1 MQRSSSV
8 PTATIDGI
16 SLAYEVVGDSGQ
28 PWVITPGGRF
38 TKESPG
44 VRQLAEALAEHGNKV
59 LIWDRPNCGAS
70 DVCFEGSSES
80 ALQADA
86 LAGLLTPLDM
96 TPAVIAGGLGGGR
109 GARLPAPRP

>member
-1 MQRSSSV
+1 M
-8 PTATIDGI
+8 PTAVSEINGL
-16 SLAYEVVGDSGQ
+16 SLAYEVIGESGQ

-44 VRQLAEALAEHGNKV
+44 VRQLAEALAAHGNKV

-80 ALQADA
+80 AMQADS
-86 LAGLLTPLDM
+86 LAAAAHATS
-96 TPAVIAGGLGGGR
+96 T
-109 GARLPAPRP
+109 